1 MNVKIF
7 IENYQ
12 IPFSSV
18 SVQTG
23 VGPLQAQIVIPPGK
37 ARRKILPGSRVNAFM
52 QSTETEWKWVWW
64 FRGYTTNFPD
74 QAIGMDESPIV
85 LNVVSELHVLG
96 SALMKYVMIGQ
107 QDALDTKVR
116 ENYLSGSVVMS
127 KSGPHDL
134 FFPFSQ
140 ISDTNLGFGN
150 RILGIVQALLSL
162 NPQTWEQARR
172 SRVLDYLLIETND
185 KISEELDKAVV
196 MSAITNVLAQ
206 IQQEDFSCM
215 DVLVT
220 ILQYIFHDL
229 CSVAPMRFN
238 GGGYLRTPRRD
249 SYGYMPKIE
258 WWNLQDVGQSELVNA
273 FCEMEETRY
282 KLFDHII
289 KPSYE
294 EGTPLISHNVIRTSD
309 YSKAYMQ
316 EVGNTRTIAKF
327 PFMVQVGKPQSIEDV
342 AAPDC
347 VEDAYQLA
355 LDLVKTLKDN
365 DGVFIKGNL
374 FAERITGYRTN
385 EERVINKV
393 ISRTITTDPRITTL
407 LYTLGKNV
415 NGTKEEKRKV
425 QEKYLRQY
433 VHFEHDQSRGVV
445 LSIPGA
451 VYNPNI
457 MPGFYCYVEGDD
469 DQKYFGKIVRK
480 TDVYDLS
487 SQTCSSSYEIERC
500 IKQTAYDFN
509 SVKEDANFVTLDNTF
524 NTIQAGTEY
533 HPILSDL
540 PDNTKDALT
549 QDLEFVPYQRALTN
563 LGLRD
568 DSGEARIL
576 FAEKWKPE
584 EWKTDDPKYEYIND
598 ILGKESFYSAL
609 DCLSIEADS
618 IVNGIP
624 SNLQIEPNNI
634 TDIRTHIFTA
644 GIDSPDAVKF
654 LDAKIANYFSFAC
667 IVMNSKMPMNDPVIE
682 AAVLYLKDQPL
693 SHLPIWE
700 GNPCAQRVDLL
711 IHYLSMMEPSAWAD
725 FLDKGIVPKH
735 LKIATIPRPVSDR
748 QLIALRMS
756 LAEAAYNER

>member
-7 IENYQ
+7 LENYQ

-85 LNVVSELHVLG
+85 LNIVSELHVLG

-107 QDALDTKVR
+107 QDATDTKVR
-116 ENYLSGSVVMS
+116 ENYNSGAVALH
-127 KSGPHDL
+127 KSGPADL
-134 FFPFSQ
+134 FFPFAN
-140 ISDTNLGFGN
+140 ISDTNIGFGN
-150 RILGIVQALLSL
+150 RILGIIQAILSM
-162 NPQTWEQARR
+162 NPQAWEQARR
-172 SRVLDYLLIETND
+172 SRVLDYLVIETND
-185 KISEELDKAVV
+185 KVSEELDKAVV
-196 MSAITNVLAQ
+196 MSAVTNVLAQ
-206 IQQEDFSCM
+206 IQQPEFSCM

-229 CSVAPMRFN
+229 CSVAPMRFS
-238 GGGYLRTPRRD
+238 GKGVFRSPLRD
-249 SYGYMPKIE
+249 SYGYMPQLD
-258 WWNLQDVGQSELVNA
+258 WWNLPEVGQNSLVNA
-273 FCEMEETRY
+273 FCEMDTTNS

-289 KPSYE
+289 KPSFE
-294 EGTPLISHNVIRTSD
+294 EGSPLFAENDITTEQ
-309 YSKAYMQ
+309 YSTAYMQ

-327 PFMVQVGKPQSIEDV
+327 PFMTQVGKPQVIEDV
-342 AAPDC
+342 SAPDC
-347 VEDAYQLA
+347 IEDAYLLA
-355 LDLVKTLKDN
+355 LNMVQALKDES
-365 DGVFIKGNL
+365 GIFMKGNL
-374 FAERITGYRTN
+374 FAERITGFRTN

-407 LYTLGKNV
+407 LYAL
-415 NGTKEEKRKV
+415 GTKTIGTPKEVRAI

-433 VHFEHDQSRGVV
+433 VHFEHDQSRGVN
-445 LSIPGA
+445 LSIPNA
-451 VYNPNI
+451 VYNPKI
-457 MPGFYCYVEGDD
+457 MPGFYCYVHGDGG
-469 DQKYFGKIVRK
+469 QLYFGKIIRK
-480 TDVYDLS
+480 IDTYDLGA
-487 SQTCSSSYEIERC
+487 QTCSSSYEIERC
-500 IKQTAYDFN
+500 IKQSSYDFN
-509 SVKEDANFVTLDNTF
+509 SVKENANFMTLDGTF
-524 NTIQAGTEY
+524 DNLTAGVEY
-533 HPILSDL
+533 HPILSEL
-540 PDNTKDALT
+540 PENTKAAFREE
-549 QDLEFVPYQRALTN
+549 LEYVPYQRALAN
-563 LGLRD
+563 IGLRD
-568 DSGEARIL
+568 DTYNATFLST
-576 FAEKWKPE
+576 EKRRPQ
-584 EWKTDDPKYEYIND
+584 EWPMDDPKFSYMMD
-598 ILGKESFYSAL
+598 VVDKENFYSAL
-609 DCLSIEADS
+609 DCLPIEADS

-624 SNLQIEPNNI
+624 GNLQIEPNNI
-634 TDIRTHIFTA
+634 VDIRTHILTA

-654 LDAKIANYFSFAC
+654 LDAKIANYFSFSS
-667 IVMNSKMPMNDPVIE
+667 IIMNSRMPLTDPVIE
-682 AAVLYLKDQPL
+682 AAVLYLKDQKL
-693 SHLPIWE
+693 THLPIWE